1 MIFEAVVLSRKCY
14 LDVVTSAAVLRH
26 WILGISSCRNKPIK
40 QIASGID
47 TTEVL
52 AGV

>member
-14 LDVVTSAAVLRH
+14 LDVVTSAAV
-26 WILGISSCRNKPIK
+26 GISSCGNKPIK